1 MLLDN
6 RMIRMY
12 HHAMENPRGMVQQ
25 RPFMLTREW
34 LRETVRLLQH
44 WCNWGGQFHRPSH
57 IWTSLTEWVPGGKSG
72 SGKCDQTCSAGR
84 WEWDK
89 ERKWGIKYV
98 HDCHIGGSTEKKGK
112 LEGSQKQ
119 QRWKVPEDFLD
130 ELLTEVKEN
139 VQMKDRSK
147 KRYVIDLCA
156 GDGLGPVVL
165 DHGFIYVPVDLRNGC
180 NDDVDEKIRVKR

>member
-1 MLLDN
+1 M
-6 RMIRMY
+6 
-12 HHAMENPRGMVQQ
+12 
-25 RPFMLTREW
+25 
-34 LRETVRLLQH
+34 
-44 WCNWGGQFHRPSH
+44 
-57 IWTSLTEWVPGGKSG
+57 
-72 SGKCDQTCSAGR
+72 
-84 WEWDK
+84 
-89 ERKWGIKYV
+89 

-156 GDGLGPVVL
+156 GDGSLGPVAL
-165 DHGFIYVPVDLRNGC
+165 DHGFIYEPNFPLRQL
-180 NDDVDEKIRVKR
+180 